1 MSVALA
7 IPVGVLSGGYFYPAP
22 SGYRTPN
29 ARTPVNSCPGTP
41 KSVPGNKTPN
51 ARTPANSC
59 PGTPK
64 SAKSSAPGTP
74 KTPAS
79 ARRIR
84 RGNTKKKT
92 WHPED
97 TGHPS
102 RGSKNHF
109 QGKCRPCFAF
119 TTPEGC
125 PAGLLCN
132 FCHYHHNDE
141 NVERVE
147 PFLEEKTAKRRAS
160 IGDVEIVFMNEPMH
174 QGSPCCVEA
183 QCERSVPLL
192 ESTDLSSVKLQRRNR
207 RHSSEPANFLTFN
220 SALPFL
226 SFPEADKM
234 DATPDL
240 INRHVLAMVD
250 NNTLAEVLLQNQ
262 PDFYED

>member
-1 MSVALA
+1 MSVTLAL
-7 IPVGVLSGGYFYPAP
+7 PVGVLSGGYDFYPSAP

-41 KSVPGNKTPN
+41 KNVPGKKTPN

-64 SAKSSAPGTP
+64 SGKSSAPGTP
-74 KTPAS
+74 K
-79 ARRIR
+79 RIR

-97 TGHPS
+97 AGHPS

-109 QGKCRPCFAF
+109 EGKCRPCFAF
-119 TTPEGC
+119 NTPEGC
-125 PAGLLCN
+125 PDGLLCN
-132 FCHYHHNDE
+132 FCHYHHD
-141 NVERVE
+141 VERVV
-147 PFLEEKTAKRRAS
+147 PFLEEKIAKRQHRAS
-160 IGDVEIVFMNEPMH
+160 IGDVEIVFMDEPMH
-174 QGSPCCVEA
+174 QGSPCCDEA
-183 QCERSVPLL
+183 QCEHCVPLL
-192 ESTDLSSVKLQRRNR
+192 ESPDLSSVKLQRRNR
-207 RHSSEPANFLTFN
+207 RHSSAPANFLTFN

-226 SFPEADKM
+226 SFPEADQM

-240 INRHVLAMVD
+240 INRHVLGMVD
-250 NNTLAEVLLQNQ
+250 NNTLAELLLQNQ